1 MASISTKDVARAK
14 AELAGMKSSLLG
26 WLKYRATNDAI
37 LAGTGTTRKPM
48 AYAQTVIGNRRDMG
62 AEQKLATQLHVLL
75 SEVAPGLTLPDPDVS
90 SNPNAAVQLA
100 AIAIKGGQPSGPAAV
115 AGLQPWVLPVVV
127 ASALLIG
134 VTTAIQ
140 SAADVAKDKE
150 RIACIEAGA
159 CTDYGFW
166 LKAASV
172 AGIAW
177 LVWKEFGVGAVV
189 KSHIAKGGRS

>member
-1 MASISTKDVARAK
+1 MASISTADVARAK
-14 AELAGMKSSLLG
+14 TELGRMKASLVA
-26 WLKYRATNDAI
+26 WLKYRALNDGI
-37 LAGTGTTRKPM
+37 MAGTGKTRKPL
-48 AYAQTVIGNRRDMG
+48 AYAQAVIGNRRDMA
-62 AEQKLATQLHVLL
+62 AEQKLATELHVLL
-75 SEVAPGLTLPDPDVS
+75 SEVAPELNLPDPDVA

-100 AIAIKGGQPSGPAAV
+100 ALAIRGGQPTGPAAV
-115 AGLQPWVLPVVV
+115 AGLQPWVLPVVI

-172 AGIAW
+172 AGLAW
-177 LVWKEFGVGAVV
+177 LVWKELGVGAVV
-189 KSHIAKGGRS
+189 KSHIAKGGR